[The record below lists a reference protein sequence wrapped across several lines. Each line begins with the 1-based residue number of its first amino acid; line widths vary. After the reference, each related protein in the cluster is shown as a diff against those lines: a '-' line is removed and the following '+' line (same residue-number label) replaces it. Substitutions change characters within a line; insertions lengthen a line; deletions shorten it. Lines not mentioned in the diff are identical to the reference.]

1 MLFKDLQANTPFFII
16 ENSANKFKVHTATV
30 VNVSQPR
37 FENNLQQFS
46 NKVIDLNVNYNNQS
60 LTYTINENAENVV
73 FAPNNTILI
82 IDNQHLVAQ
91 LKSLKLGCENTI
103 KEAENAKVKVELID
117 RSLEEYDITFKEKR
131 EYDEKFDKLSNQVA
145 ELNTNFQRILEKL
158 DKN

>member
-1 MLFKDLQANTPFFII
+1 MFFKDLQANTPFFII

-91 LKSLKLGCENTI
+91 LKSQIGR
-103 KEAENAKVKVELID
+103 AHV
-117 RSLEEYDITFKEKR
+117 
-131 EYDEKFDKLSNQVA
+131 
-145 ELNTNFQRILEKL
+145 
-158 DKN
+158 